1 MTGPKWH
8 LERHRLPYKII
19 ESWRCP
25 QYPDL
30 KKGDAIIALGGPP
43 SVVKL
48 HDPDYEHEF
57 LIYEAGFLGAA
68 IVQEIPF
75 FGICLSHQLRAK
87 MEQNTVESRTLEFG
101 MQAIHLN
108 EEGRKH
114 WLYKGLPNPVWVYQH
129 HRDHVVDVNGSGTLL
144 GSSEHCGVETVAWDD
159 LGVSTQ
165 FHPEIVIEDIPGAVE
180 RYPQSLATTGL
191 TYEQMLARI
200 PADYTEYTCRLF
212 DNFLIRAGYR
222 I

>member
-1 MTGPKWH
+1 M
-8 LERHRLPYKII
+8 
-19 ESWRCP
+19 
-25 QYPDL
+25 
-30 KKGDAIIALGGPP
+30 
-43 SVVKL
+43 
-48 HDPDYEHEF
+48 
-57 LIYEAGFLGAA
+57 
-68 IVQEIPF
+68 
-75 FGICLSHQLRAK
+75 
-87 MEQNTVESRTLEFG
+87 
-101 MQAIHLN
+101 
-108 EEGRKH
+108 
-114 WLYKGLPNPVWVYQH
+114 
-129 HRDHVVDVNGSGTLL
+129 VDVNSSGTLL

-165 FHPEIVIEDIPGAVE
+165 FHPEILIEDIPGAVE